1 MPSPDSSLLIVSAHA
16 ADFVWRAGGAA
27 AAYAAAGARVT
38 IACLSYGERGESAR
52 LWRQGLGLAEIKQA
66 RRAEAE
72 RAAGVLGGELRTFDA
87 GDYPLTET
95 PGLLDALVG
104 LYREVRPAVVLTH
117 CDADPYNFDHPM
129 AYQLAMKAR
138 ILAQAAGVHP
148 GEQVLGAPPVFCFEP
163 HQSEMCGFKPDLLLD
178 ITEVWDRKLEA
189 MHMMAGQ
196 EHLWQYYTDV
206 AARRGVQ
213 LVRNSSANLGH
224 KTAAKG
230 EAYQRVYPSVSR
242 EFC

>member
-1 MPSPDSSLLIVSAHA
+1 MPNPDDCLLIVSAHA
-16 ADFVWRAGGAA
+16 ADFVGRAGGAA

-52 LWRQGLGLAEIKQA
+52 LWRQGMGLEQIKEA

-95 PGLLDALVG
+95 PGLLQRLVD

-117 CDADPYNFDHPM
+117 CDADPYNVDHPTAHQM
-129 AYQLAMKAR
+129 AMKAR
-138 ILAQAAGVHP
+138 ILAQAPGVRP
-148 GEQVLGAPPVFCFEP
+148 GGEVLGAPPVFCFEP

-206 AARRGVQ
+206 ASRRGVQ